1 MKSGRLEKGWGSCDV
16 SSELGFVGSPISL
29 AHGDGSHRYDKRDPT
44 CQTVRCH
51 DDDGV
56 GDRGAMKGHGQA
68 ASCWEGVSD
77 GNKASGQTD
86 LGGVRKNRVK
96 QIDMR
101 TRLKKRTRVRRTRPI
116 RQGGS

>member
-1 MKSGRLEKGWGSCDV
+1 
-16 SSELGFVGSPISL
+16 
-29 AHGDGSHRYDKRDPT
+29 
-44 CQTVRCH
+44 
-51 DDDGV
+51 
-56 GDRGAMKGHGQA
+56 MKGHGQA